1 MQMVETQ
8 TVTLL
13 DCNLPRTKSSSSD
26 DSFTALMNAVL
37 DSTTRASGGSLESTA
52 TSTSTSTGTASTSS
66 TDGTADTTNTADTA
80 DSSKT
85 SASGDGG
92 ASARTST
99 TSDASAGI
107 EMKGPALAATGS
119 TASTSTSSSTTS
131 SLTSLSV
138 PATPASAG
146 PSPSPSAASS
156 TAPSPCPSILRSSS
170 SSLTLPSRTGSPS
183 ITFAPLPT
191 TEPRKRSGVHPL
203 GVAAR
208 SRLLRHRRMLR
219 EQGLHPD
226 DVPYPYPYSEQD
238 QGQDGQYAQYQYR
251 YGPGSGVQGGLGV
264 MDDPPDTGR
273 WGEEIRE
280 AEAGVDADEDA
291 RARAVGGR
299 GRGPRGR
306 TVSDPGEGDPLV
318 SLGRLVK
325 GAGKSLWR
333 SISMKEVRSK
343 ETRLAEPTAEP
354 GPVPDAQCSAH
365 PPPASDE
372 QTQAQENGPPPPR
385 AAPKERSAT
394 LPRKTEVHL
403 FDDPGTRTPSAE
415 GGVWEEDVDE
425 ESLKKLLAGP
435 QAAPATAE
443 KTPQPQRAQRT
454 SIEPVANVKRPKRS
468 STMEVFAARI
478 R

>member
-1 MQMVETQ
+1 MQMVETQTQ

-26 DSFTALMNAVL
+26 DSFTALMHAVL
-37 DSTTRASGGSLESTA
+37 DSTRASGGSLEST
-52 TSTSTSTGTASTSS
+52 STSTSTASTSG
-66 TDGTADTTNTADTA
+66 TDGTADTTNTA

-92 ASARTST
+92 GTSTRTST
-99 TSDASAGI
+99 TSDANAAI
-107 EMKGPALAATGS
+107 EMKGPSLAATGR
-119 TASTSTSSSTTS
+119 TASASTTS
-131 SLTSLSV
+131 SLASLAV
-138 PATPASAG
+138 PAASASA
-146 PSPSPSAASS
+146 SPSASAASS
-156 TAPSPCPSILRSSS
+156 AAPSPCPSILRSSS

-226 DVPYPYPYSEQD
+226 DVPYPYPFSEQD
-238 QGQDGQYAQYQYR
+238 QE
-251 YGPGSGVQGGLGV
+251 QGG
-264 MDDPPDTGR
+264 
-273 WGEEIRE
+273 
-280 AEAGVDADEDA
+280 
-291 RARAVGGR
+291 
-299 GRGPRGR
+299 
-306 TVSDPGEGDPLV
+306 
-318 SLGRLVK
+318 
-325 GAGKSLWR
+325 
-333 SISMKEVRSK
+333 
-343 ETRLAEPTAEP
+343 
-354 GPVPDAQCSAH
+354 H
-365 PPPASDE
+365 
-372 QTQAQENGPPPPR
+372 
-385 AAPKERSAT
+385 AT

-403 FDDPGTRTPSAE
+403 FDDPDARAPSAE

-435 QAAPATAE
+435 QGAPATAE
-443 KTPQPQRAQRT
+443 KTPQEQRAPRT
-454 SIEPVANVKRPKRS
+454 SIEPVANVKKPKRS